1 MDNNDPQIFK
11 GQHAVVTGGAKGIG
25 LAVSTAFARA
35 GANVTLMGR
44 DIDTARREARKL
56 AKEFAVTAVAQ
67 PLDVSD
73 PQSVERAFAAA
84 VDDLGPTTILVNNAG
99 IAKAAPFL
107 KTSKELWDQTI
118 AVDLTGVF
126 LCTQQVLPQM
136 IDKGFGRIVN
146 VGSTASHLGLAY
158 VVAYCAAKHGLLGL
172 TRSLAVEIARTGV
185 TVNAVCPG
193 YTNTDIAANA
203 VSNIVAKTG
212 KTSGEALQSLT
223 SHNPQRR
230 LIEPEE
236 VANAVTW
243 LCQKQSASITGQ
255 SIAIA
260 GGEITL

>member
-1 MDNNDPQIFK
+1 MDDNDHKFFT

-35 GANVTLMGR
+35 GATVTMMGR
-44 DIDTARREARKL
+44 DIETARSEATKL
-56 AKEFAVTAVAQ
+56 AGKFGCEVFAQ
-67 PLDVSD
+67 PLDVAD
-73 PQSVERAFAAA
+73 AQSIDRAFEAA
-84 VDDLGPTTILVNNAG
+84 VDDAGPAQILVNNAG

-107 KTSKELWDQTI
+107 KTSKELWDQI
-118 AVDLTGVF
+118 ISVDLTGVF
-126 LCTQQVLPQM
+126 LCTHQALPDM
-136 IDKGFGRIVN
+136 VEKGSGRIVN
-146 VGSTASHLGLAY
+146 IGSTASHLGLPY
-158 VVAYCAAKHGLLGL
+158 VTAYCAAKHGLLGL
-172 TRSLAVEIARTGV
+172 TRSLAVEIAKSGV

-193 YTNTDIAANA
+193 YTNTDIASNA
-203 VSNIVAKTG
+203 VSNIVTKTG
-212 KTSGEALQSLT
+212 KTPEEALHSLT

-243 LCQKQSASITGQ
+243 LCREDSGSITGQ